1 MATYGYARVSTRGQA
16 KDGNSLESQNKLLK
30 ENGAEKIFSD
40 CFTGTKLDR
49 PEFDKLL
56 SILKPGDKLIVTKL
70 DRFART
76 ARQGMELI
84 SSLLEKEVSVHVLN
98 MGLIDN
104 TPTGKLIT
112 QVLLAF
118 SEFERD
124 LIVERTAEGKMLAR
138 RKPNYREGRPRK
150 YSDEQLNY
158 ALLILEDHSYAKT
171 SQITGVSKS
180 SLIRAKKARLSE
192 KCTV

>member
-1 MATYGYARVSTRGQA
+1 MELIAVAYPKLISFEPVSILPQISGETGIKTWFKKNWCQNIGGKEMATYGYSRVSTRGQA

-56 SILKPGDKLIVTKL
+56 AILKPGDKLIVTKL

-84 SSLLEKEVSVHVLN
+84 SSLLEKKVAVHVLN
-98 MGLIDN
+98 MGLIDD

-118 SEFERD
+118 SEFC
-124 LIVERTAEGKMLAR
+124 LSMSILAI
-138 RKPNYREGRPRK
+138 
-150 YSDEQLNY
+150 S
-158 ALLILEDHSYAKT
+158 ASCCLLILNILAS
-171 SQITGVSKS
+171 
-180 SLIRAKKARLSE
+180 
-192 KCTV
+192 